1 MLAVRK
7 PLLTLALLACFTRA
21 AQAGPPFQ
29 TDDPEP
35 TGYRQWEIYVFGK
48 YRNGPA
54 TASGALPALEL
65 NYGLMPNVQV
75 SFTSPLA
82 SGRDPI
88 PVGILYHNPD
98 VPCYEEV
105 RHAGSLRSAVR
116 SSRMNSPVSI
126 PTGQGPLGAG
136 AVSTY
141 LPLWAEKSWGKWMA
155 HGGAG
160 WLHPTGAGSRN
171 SLFSGVVVLDQ
182 TSDRLAI
189 GGELFH
195 QTAQTLSATA
205 TTGFNVGV
213 IAAAGSTHNVLFS
226 IGRGLGAKP
235 SLTAYGAYELELGQR
250 AQASPAPP
258 RR

>member
-82 SGRDPI
+82 FAHLPQNGTRFGYGDTDFG
-88 PVGILYHNPD
+88 VK
-98 VPCYEEV
+98 V
-105 RHAGSLRSAVR
+105 RFLQETEA
-116 SSRMNSPVSI
+116 SPQVSFYPSVSI